1 MELNEKVLQVLKNF
15 ATINSNIVIQGG
27 NVIRTLSEGK
37 NVFGKAQLEVEF
49 PQSFGIYDLNEF
61 LSVINLVEEPHLSF
75 EENHVKISDATGL
88 SKIQYFF
95 TDMEYLTTAT
105 KDIVMPEPEIRFTL
119 TNETL
124 NKIKRAAAAFGHK
137 VVAVRPNNG
146 SVSLTVFDEGN
157 ATSNTF
163 TVDVEGS
170 YDSNNFDLIF
180 NISNLKLLS
189 GDYQV
194 EVSSKLISHF
204 INNESN
210 VEYWIALEK
219 SSNYGV

>member
-1 MELNEKVLQVLKNF
+1 MELNEKTLQVLKNF
-15 ATINSNIVIQGG
+15 ATINPNIVIQGG

-37 NVFGKAQLEVEF
+37 NVFGKAQLEVDF

-61 LSVINLVEEPHLSF
+61 LSVVNLVEEPHLSF
-75 EENHVKISDATGL
+75 GDNHVKISDATGL

-95 TDMEYLTTAT
+95 TDTEYLTTAT

-146 SVSLTVFDEGN
+146 SISLTVFDEGN

-163 TVDVEGS
+163 TVDVEGTYTS
-170 YDSNNFDLIF
+170 DNFDLIF

-204 INNESN
+204 VNNESG

-219 SSNYGV
+219 SSNYGA